1 MLFLHFGSRQDI
13 CSWKTGMRAGFTGL
27 VPPSES
33 TEESCPPQ
41 LGPVWLFLD
50 CHVQNSLRNWC
61 GVFRESLQKRR
72 GERASA
78 ALPGMCVAWTWTL
91 QCEAIKN
98 MHLRRFI
105 NVPEFTTTTS
115 AVLSHWHSIL
125 EPAQILPTL
134 QANADRE

>member
-105 NVPEFTTTTS
+105 NVPPPP
-115 AVLSHWHSIL
+115 VLCCRIGIRSWSRPKSCPHCKPMLIGSKC
-125 EPAQILPTL
+125 
-134 QANADRE
+134 N